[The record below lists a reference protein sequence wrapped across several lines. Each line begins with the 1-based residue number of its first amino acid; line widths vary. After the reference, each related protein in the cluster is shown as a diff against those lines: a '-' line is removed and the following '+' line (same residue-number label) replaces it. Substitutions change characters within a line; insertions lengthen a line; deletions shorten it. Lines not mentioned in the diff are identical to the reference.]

1 MTKTTAGRTQSAS
14 LKSAKKP
21 QPKVKVKSS
30 QNPLLGRWTGRFGEP
45 PFEVIEARHF
55 RPALQAAFREHKSE
69 IEKIATNTARPT
81 FANTI
86 LALEKSG
93 TLLARVGSVFSNL
106 EATDSTCEL
115 QDIAREMS
123 PRFAAHETQILL
135 DARLFRR
142 IDDLYQ
148 RRDSLKL
155 KDEDL
160 RVLSRHHLTFVRAG
174 ARLSPAAKSRVKAIN
189 ARLASLVT
197 QFMQNVLK
205 DEQSWRLVLDG
216 ERDLAGLP
224 QAFVDAAKRAAA
236 DEGLES
242 KALVTLARSSVEGFL
257 TLSSRRDLREQAFK
271 AWIARGAGGGDTDN
285 RRIVSEVVALRSE
298 YAQLMGFKSF
308 ADFNLE
314 DTMAKKPETAH
325 ELMTAVWSKAVKR
338 AAEERDALAAYAH
351 KHGENFDIAA
361 WDWRY
366 FAEKVRKAKYDLDET
381 EIRPYLQLDRMIDA
395 AFDCANRLFGLK
407 FREIAKFKGYHPD
420 VRAWEVL
427 DKSGAHAGLFIGD
440 YFARSSKRSGAW
452 MSSFRTQH
460 KLGKGQRPIIINVL
474 NFAKG
479 SDGEPALLSFDDART
494 LFHEFGHGL
503 HGLLSNVTYPSIA
516 GTAVS
521 TDFVELPSQLYEH
534 WLSTPE
540 VLGRFAV
547 HCKTGKPMPDNL
559 RKRLKAA
566 RNFNQGFATVEY
578 TASALVDMALY
589 AAGGTNVGDVEK
601 FEADT
606 LERIGMPRE
615 IVMRHRLPHFMH
627 IIGGYAAGYYSYLWS
642 EVMDADA
649 FAAFEEAGDV
659 FDPETAVKLKE
670 FIYSAGNRRD
680 PHEAY
685 VAFRGRPPK
694 IDGLLKKRGL
704 AA

>member
-1 MTKTTAGRTQSAS
+1 MTKSISVRRSKAASTQR
-14 LKSAKKP
+14 
-21 QPKVKVKSS
+21 PKISNAPRGK
-30 QNPLLGRWTGRFGEP
+30 QNPLLSRWTAEFGAP
-45 PFEVIEARHF
+45 PFSKIETKHF
-55 RPALQAAFREHKSE
+55 RTALNAAFREHKGE
-69 IEKIATNTARPT
+69 IEKIASNTARPT
-81 FANTI
+81 FANTV

-93 TLLARVGSVFSNL
+93 TLLARVGAVFGNL
-106 EATDSTCEL
+106 EATDSTPEL

-123 PRFAAHETQILL
+123 PRFAAHETQMLL

-142 IDDLYQ
+142 IDDLYE
-148 RRDSLKL
+148 RRTALNL
-155 KDEDL
+155 NEEEL
-160 RVLSRHHLTFVRAG
+160 RVLERHHLTFVRAG
-174 ARLSPAAKSRVKAIN
+174 ARLSSAAKSRVKAIN

-197 QFMQNVLK
+197 HFMQNVLK

-216 ERDLAGLP
+216 KRDLAGLP
-224 QAFVDAAKRAAA
+224 ESFVDAAKRAA
-236 DEGLES
+236 DDQGFKG

-257 TLSSRRDLREQAFK
+257 TFSSRRDLREQAFK
-271 AWIARGAGGGDTDN
+271 AWIARGAGDGETDN
-285 RRIVSEVVALRSE
+285 RSIVSEVVALRGE

-308 ADFNLE
+308 AEFNLE
-314 DTMAKKPETAH
+314 DTMAKKPENVH
-325 ELMTAVWSKAVKR
+325 ELMTAVWSRAVHR
-338 AAEERDALAAYAH
+338 AAEEREALAEYARAE
-351 KHGENFDIAA
+351 GDNADIAP

-366 FAEKVRKAKYDLDET
+366 FAEKVRKERFDLDEA
-381 EIRPYLQLDRMIDA
+381 ELRPYLQLDKMIEA
-395 AFDCANRLFGLK
+395 AFDCATRLFGLQ
-407 FREIAKFKGYHPD
+407 FREIENFEGYHPD
-420 VRAWEVL
+420 VRAWEVF
-427 DKSGAHAGLFIGD
+427 DKAGQHAGLFIGD
-440 YFARSSKRSGAW
+440 YFARPSKRSGAW

-460 KLGKGQRPIIINVL
+460 MLGKGQRPIIINVL

-479 SDGEPALLSFDDART
+479 ADGEPTLLSFDDART

-534 WLSTPE
+534 WLSTPQ
-540 VLGRFAV
+540 VLSRYAV
-547 HCKTGKPMPDNL
+547 HYQTGEVMPQEL
-559 RKRLKAA
+559 RERLQAA

-589 AAGGTNVGDVEK
+589 ASDAADVGDIEK

-606 LERIGMPRE
+606 LRKIGMPPE

-649 FAAFEEAGDV
+649 FAAFEETGDV
-659 FDPETAVKLKE
+659 FDPATAVKLKE

-680 PHEAY
+680 PHDAY
-685 VAFRGRPPK
+685 VAFRGRAPK